1 MATEN
6 AAPDKMK
13 LDRTNGT
20 STIDLYRAAL
30 GPVRSDY
37 YLKAFTRFDA
47 AGKAGPSWNVVA
59 ALLTL
64 NWMAFRKLWGAA
76 LAYVGAITFATL
88 LLFGIGRLV
97 LQWTDEVQWSLLGL
111 EVLLAVVVPGLLG
124 NGWLYAACT
133 KRVEAALTATATI
146 EEACALL
153 AKQAAGHR
161 RTGAIAAVNVALI
174 AAAAGMV
181 TSWPHGNAVP
191 PLASRTDGTHA
202 VVSGPVQIGHIAPAP
217 AVAASTPAPAASAT
231 VSAPAMAASLPA
243 LTASAPQATASTPKA
258 VASAPAAVASVPVAM
273 ASAPEAPAK
282 QEAPTEK
289 PHKPSKAEKR
299 LAAKADAA
307 AKAKAKAKTTATATV
322 KETAK
327 ETAKVPAKA
336 AAKAT
341 AKPETTTQGQD
352 QYLIN
357 VGLFADENNALN
369 AYTKLKDAGLPAIS
383 QPVKSSKGP
392 RTRVRVGPFETEA
405 EADRAAD
412 SIRAMQLEA
421 QVFKP

>member
-13 LDRTNGT
+13 LDRSNGT

-30 GPVRSDY
+30 GPVRTDY

-47 AGKAGPSWNVVA
+47 AGKAGLSWNVVA

-97 LQWTDEVQWSLLGL
+97 LQWTDEAQWSLLGL

-133 KRVEAALTATATI
+133 KRVEAALAVTATV

-153 AKQAAGHR
+153 AKQAPGR
-161 RTGAIAAVNVALI
+161 NRMGVIAAVNVALI
-174 AAAAGMV
+174 AAVAGMV
-181 TSWPHGNAVP
+181 TSWPHSAAVSP
-191 PLASRTDGTHA
+191 DAARTDGARA
-202 VVSGPVQIGHIAPAP
+202 VVSGPVQIGLVAKAP
-217 AVAASTPAPAASAT
+217 AVAASTPQALA
-231 VSAPAMAASLPA
+231 SAPAMAASAPVIA
-243 LTASAPQATASTPKA
+243 ASAPQATASMPKA
-258 VASAPAAVASVPVAM
+258 AASAPAPVASAPAPV
-273 ASAPEAPAK
+273 ASAPATVASAPATPEK
-282 QEAPTEK
+282 RESLPEK
-289 PHKPSKAEKR
+289 PHKLSKAEKR
-299 LAAKADAA
+299 LAAKEKAA
-307 AKAKAKAKTTATATV
+307 IEAIAKATTKAKTTPAAV
-322 KETAK
+322 AK
-327 ETAKVPAKA
+327 EPAKTA
-336 AAKAT
+336 SKST
-341 AKPETTTQGQD
+341 AKPEIASPESS

-405 EADRAAD
+405 EADRAAE

-421 QVFKP
+421 QVLKP

>member
-30 GPVRSDY
+30 GPVRTDY

-47 AGKAGPSWNVVA
+47 AGKAGLSWNAVA

-97 LQWTDEVQWSLLGL
+97 LQWTDEVQWALLGL
-111 EVLLAVVVPGLLG
+111 EVLLAVVVPGLMG

-133 KRVEAALTATATI
+133 KRVEAALAATATV

-153 AKQAAGHR
+153 ARQAAGR
-161 RTGAIAAVNVALI
+161 KRTGVLAAVNAALI
-174 AAAAGMV
+174 AAVAGIV
-181 TSWPHGNAVP
+181 TSWPLGTALP
-191 PLASRTDGTHA
+191 PTPTRTDGTRA
-202 VVSGPVQIGHIAPAP
+202 VASGPVQIGHIAPAP
-217 AVAASTPAPAASAT
+217 AALASAPQAAASA
-231 VSAPAMAASLPA
+231 PALAASVPA
-243 LTASAPQATASTPKA
+243 QAASAPQATASMPKA
-258 VASAPAAVASVPVAM
+258 VASAPAPV
-273 ASAPEAPAK
+273 ASAPVASMPAAVSSAPH
-282 QEAPTEK
+282 APETHEPSTEK
-289 PHKPSKAEKR
+289 PHKLSKAEKR
-299 LAAKADAA
+299 LAAKAAAA
-307 AKAKAKAKTTATATV
+307 AKAKAKSTATTAKDAT
-322 KETAK
+322 KETNK
-327 ETAKVPAKA
+327 EPAKA
-336 AAKAT
+336 APKSAAKPAT
-341 AKPETTTQGQD
+341 ATHEAE

-383 QPVKSSKGP
+383 QPVKTSKGP